1 MKVPLKWLQ
10 EYVAP
15 SVPEDDLASKLT
27 MAGIEVGER
36 QAIGGSWEKI
46 VVGQLVSVEP
56 HPNADR
62 LKLVTVDLGTEQLTV
77 VCGDPTL
84 KLGDKVPFAHVG
96 ATLIDGRS
104 GEQFHL
110 KSAKIRGIASQGM
123 LCSEK
128 ELGISDSHEVIM
140 VLPAEAPVGVPLAD
154 YLGDTVFDLDVTP
167 NRPDC
172 LSVIGIAR
180 EAAALT
186 GQPIK
191 INEPVYNEG
200 GTPIERQVAIEI
212 KAPDLCSRYCAGLIT
227 GIKIAESPP
236 WLQQRLLACGMRPIN
251 NIVDVSNYVMLE
263 YGQPLHAF
271 DYNQIRGQKIIVR
284 RANSDEIF
292 VTLDG
297 VERKLSQDMLVIAD
311 EQRAVALAG
320 VMGGL
325 DSEVSPNTTA
335 ILLESA
341 NFNPA
346 NIHHTSR
353 LLWLTSEAS
362 MRYERGIRPELA
374 VPALKRA
381 IQLMLQ
387 MAGGEAAAG
396 FIDVYPGRQE
406 PTPILL
412 SPELVTQ
419 LLGVEFSPD
428 QIVTVL
434 TSLGFNCERSA
445 SEIRVTPPYWR
456 SDITIAAD
464 LVEEV
469 ARIIGYDRIPLTM
482 LSRPI
487 PKQDPKPIFRLKQQ
501 VMHSLVGYGF
511 QEIICFSLTSREAL
525 NKAQTRADDDKP
537 PLRLSNP
544 MTTEQEFLRPSLRA
558 SILTALAANQRHE
571 EGVIRLF
578 EVGRVYLARP
588 GDLPEEPE
596 MVCGVMSGAGS
607 KKSWHGEDRPVDFYD
622 GKGVVE
628 ALFQQLGV
636 AAKFEKGQD
645 NGLHPTRQ
653 VAIAVNGQ
661 TIGVVGE
668 LHPEVAQA
676 FEISVP
682 TCLFEIDLSA
692 VLPFAS
698 DHRMFQPIARFP
710 AVVRDIALVVDK
722 DTSNQQVTDII
733 SSFPMVSQVAVF
745 DVYSGAPVPVDKK
758 SLAYRIRFQ
767 SIERTLTDEEV
778 NDIQQQ
784 IMARLATELGVTL
797 RN

>member
-1 MKVPLKWLQ
+1 MKVPLKWLR
-10 EYVAP
+10 EYVTL
-15 SVPEDDLASKLT
+15 SIPEGDLASKLT

-36 QAIGGSWEKI
+36 QVIGGSWEKI
-46 VVGQLVSVEP
+46 VVGQLVAVDP

-62 LKLVTVDLGTEQLTV
+62 LKLVTVDLGTERLTV

-84 KLGDKVPFAHVG
+84 QRGNKVPFAHVG
-96 ATLIDGRS
+96 ATLIDGHS
-104 GEQFHL
+104 GQQFQL
-110 KSAKIRGIASQGM
+110 KSAKIRGITSQGM

-140 VLPAEAPVGVPLAD
+140 VLPAEAPAGAPLAD

-180 EAAALT
+180 EVAALT
-186 GQPIK
+186 GHTAHVT
-191 INEPVYNEG
+191 EPTYDQV
-200 GTPIERQVAIEI
+200 GTPIEQQVAIEI
-212 KAPDLCSRYCAGLIT
+212 KAPDLCPRYCAGLIT

-271 DYNQIRGQKIIVR
+271 DYNRIKGQKIIVR
-284 RANSDEIF
+284 RANSDETM

-297 VERKLSQDMLVIAD
+297 AERKLSRDMLVIAD

-341 NFNPA
+341 NFKPA

-387 MAGGEAAAG
+387 LAGGETAAG
-396 FIDVYPGRQE
+396 VIDAYPGKQE
-406 PTPILL
+406 PMPILL
-412 SPELVTQ
+412 APELVTQ
-419 LLGVEFSPD
+419 LLGVEFSLD
-428 QIVTVL
+428 QIVAVL
-434 TSLGFNCERSA
+434 TSLGFDCERSTT
-445 SEIRVTPPYWR
+445 EIRVTPPYWR

-469 ARIIGYDRIPLTM
+469 ARIIGYDQIPLTM
-482 LSRPI
+482 LSLPI
-487 PKQDPKPIFRLKQQ
+487 PRQDPKPISRLKEQ
-501 VMHSLVGYGF
+501 VLHSLVGYGF
-511 QEIICFSLTSREAL
+511 QEIISFSLTSREAL
-525 NKAQTRADDDKP
+525 NKARAKVDDSKP

-544 MTTEQEFLRPSLRA
+544 MTTEQEFLRPNLRVSL
-558 SILTALAANQRHE
+558 LTALAANRRHE
-571 EGVIRLF
+571 EGIIRLF
-578 EVGRVYLARP
+578 EMGRVYLARP

-607 KKSWHGEDRPVDFYD
+607 RRSWHGEDRPVDLYD

-636 AAKFEKGQD
+636 TARFENGQD
-645 NGLHPTRQ
+645 SGLHPTRQ
-653 VAIAVNGQ
+653 AAIVIDDKA
-661 TIGVVGE
+661 IGVIGE
-668 LHPEVAQA
+668 LHPEVSQA
-676 FEISVP
+676 FEISTP

-722 DTSNQQVTDII
+722 GISNQQVTDII
-733 SSFPMVSQVAVF
+733 GSFPMVSQVAVF
-745 DVYSGAPVPVDKK
+745 DVYSGEPVPADKK

-784 IMARLATELGVTL
+784 IVARLATELGATL
-797 RN
+797 RG